1 MAKALVEAV
10 ATEVEV
16 IAVIITM
23 AIITKVVLV
32 FLNNYH
38 SCNVLEATMEVEHF
52 MGSVQFCW
60 FYSLVFSQIL
70 QTLLNQLYPIAR
82 CR

>member
-1 MAKALVEAV
+1 MAKALVEAM
-10 ATEVEV
+10 ATKVEF

-23 AIITKVVLV
+23 AITTKVMLV

-38 SCNVLEATMEVEHF
+38 SCNVLEVTMEVEHF
-52 MGSVQFCW
+52 MGLVLFCW
-60 FYSLVFSQIL
+60 FYFLAFSQIL
-70 QTLLNQLYPIAR
+70 QKSLNQLYPIAQ

>member
-38 SCNVLEATMEVEHF
+38 SCNVLEATMEEEHF
-52 MGSVQFCW
+52 MGLVQFCW
-60 FYSLVFSQIL
+60 FYSLAFSQIL
-70 QTLLNQLYPIAR
+70 QT
-82 CR
+82 

>member
-1 MAKALVEAV
+1 MAKALVEAM

-16 IAVIITM
+16 IAVITM
-23 AIITKVVLV
+23 AIIIKVVLV

-52 MGSVQFCW
+52 MELVQFCW
-60 FYSLVFSQIL
+60 FYSLAFSQIL
-70 QTLLNQLYPIAR
+70 QKSLNLLYPIAQ

>member
-1 MAKALVEAV
+1 MAKALVEAM
-10 ATEVEV
+10 ATEMEV
-16 IAVIITM
+16 IAIITM

-38 SCNVLEATMEVEHF
+38 SCNVLEATMEVEHS
-52 MGSVQFCW
+52 MGLVQFCW
-60 FYSLVFSQIL
+60 FYSLAFSQIL

-82 CR
+82 YR

>member
-1 MAKALVEAV
+1 MVKALVEAM
-10 ATEVEV
+10 ATEMEV

-38 SCNVLEATMEVEHF
+38 SCNVLEATMGVEHF
-52 MGSVQFCW
+52 MELVQFCW
-60 FYSLVFSQIL
+60 IYSLAFSQIL

-82 CR
+82 YR